1 MYRTDFDPFSDCFR
15 FFSSFMCGGP
25 WSRRQFYTRKEQI
38 ESLEKLKKRLQDE
51 IAGIDE
57 RIEDLRSREAKQT

>member
-1 MYRTDFDPFSDCFR
+1 MYRSDFDPFSECFR

-25 WSRRQFYTRKEQI
+25 WSHRQFYTHKERI
-38 ESLEKLKKRLQDE
+38 ARLEELKKRLQDE

-57 RIEDLRSREAKQT
+57 MIEDLRSRETK